1 MQLNLTTDYAI
12 RIILYLYTVDRVATV
27 AEIADKMVISQKYL
41 PMITKKLSEKGL
53 VESKAGRDGGLKT
66 AKPADEVTLWD
77 IISTMEKTVKINR
90 CLDEDEYCSRF
101 ATANCPVRQFYLDF
115 QAELEDK
122 LSNLTIKNLLDKAHE
137 SK

>member
-1 MQLNLTTDYAI
+1 MQLNLTDYAI

-53 VESKAGRDGGLKT
+53 VESKAGRDGGLKA
-66 AKPADEVTLWD
+66 AKPASEVTLWD

-90 CLDEDEYCSRF
+90 CLEEDEYCSRF
-101 ATANCPVRQFYLDF
+101 ATTDCPVRQFYLEF
-115 QAELEDK
+115 QTELEDK
-122 LSNLTIKNLLDKAHE
+122 LSSLTIKDLLDKAHE
-137 SK
+137 SD